1 MRGIGRK
8 EDQEA
13 GRRLMQALEADT
25 LKKRQSW
32 YADAL
37 SVFLEQGV
45 ISREQA
51 EAIRPLIGQPV
62 EDVMRLETPYDKA
75 EKAGI
80 LNRDQAGK
88 MNSYI
93 FEKAHSGTALCSGTA
108 AYAFAE
114 DAEISGG
121 TFRAVKRDESVFRAA
136 NGASVTLRN
145 ILAEKEGDTTDHSE
159 GSFTGLNAAV
169 LAEGGSFLI
178 EDSEIVSRAIGGNNV
193 FAHGTGS
200 RVILK
205 NVLLDAYGAAS
216 NRCIYVSFG
225 GEVEA
230 EGCEMTS
237 RGSISSTVAT
247 DTGGGTIRLK
257 NCLVK
262 TLGGHCASL
271 YSTGRIEAEHCLCV
285 APETEGLIIVGD
297 NSMALTDTVVLSGQ
311 GQGVKFSGGMEKD
324 PGRFTMTGGALTVCE
339 GAVVSAQGAAEV
351 TLHGVAVS
359 NPDGQA
365 VLGTEPMRM
374 PGMPEQEPGEPNR
387 ILVRLEEQTL
397 TGTIQGDASHEI
409 LVEVCGG
416 SVLTACTPPENAAR
430 VSVRL
435 SADSVLQLSGPTCL
449 AALENE
455 DPTGSNVE
463 TNGYPLRIAADCKEK
478 QEEPI

>member
-121 TFRAVKRDESVFRAA
+121 TFRAEKRDESVLKVT

-169 LAEGGSFLI
+169 LAEGGS
-178 EDSEIVSRAIGGNNV
+178 DG
-193 FAHGTGS
+193 
-200 RVILK
+200 
-205 NVLLDAYGAAS
+205 
-216 NRCIYVSFG
+216 
-225 GEVEA
+225 
-230 EGCEMTS
+230 EMTPEVS
-237 RGSISSTVAT
+237 YELAKRNAMTLTYKNGKTVGADRCGILT
-247 DTGGGTIRLK
+247 PWGQDVVKRSKSGVSEGTKVPTGGTIKDHRVHFAVDTDGRGYVNATVGFDARGGAGLISDV
-257 NCLVK
+257 LVHSDFPSLPVK
-262 TLGGHCASL
+262 T
-271 YSTGRIEAEHCLCV
+271 
-285 APETEGLIIVGD
+285 
-297 NSMALTDTVVLSGQ
+297 
-311 GQGVKFSGGMEKD
+311 
-324 PGRFTMTGGALTVCE
+324 
-339 GAVVSAQGAAEV
+339 
-351 TLHGVAVS
+351 
-359 NPDGQA
+359 
-365 VLGTEPMRM
+365 
-374 PGMPEQEPGEPNR
+374 
-387 ILVRLEEQTL
+387 ILQV
-397 TGTIQGDASHEI
+397 
-409 LVEVCGG
+409 
-416 SVLTACTPPENAAR
+416 
-430 VSVRL
+430 
-435 SADSVLQLSGPTCL
+435 
-449 AALENE
+449 
-455 DPTGSNVE
+455 
-463 TNGYPLRIAADCKEK
+463 RIAPHDTAFLSVAAHD
-478 QEEPI
+478 